1 VKEKIVSAIVTL
13 GLLLA
18 VFACGGLQ
26 KPVSVEGR
34 QNVVHMTTSDFKFEP
49 NNIST
54 RVGDTITFRIENTSG
69 STHNFTLVDPEGNTM
84 QSIDIPPKQSVD
96 VTATFS
102 KAGTYKFHC
111 NKTGHS
117 QLGMKGQVVAL
128 KD

>member
-1 VKEKIVSAIVTL
+1 MKEKIVFAIGTL
-13 GLLLA
+13 GLLLLLS
-18 VFACGGLQ
+18 ACGSLQ

-34 QNVVHMTTSDFKFEP
+34 QNVVHMSASDFKFEP
-49 NNIST
+49 NNMST

-69 STHNFTLVDPEGNTM
+69 SMHNFTLVDPEGNTM

-96 VTATFS
+96 VTATLS
-102 KAGTYKFHC
+102 KAGIYKFYC

-128 KD
+128 ED

>member
-1 VKEKIVSAIVTL
+1 MKEKIVFAIGTL
-13 GLLLA
+13 GLLLLLS
-18 VFACGGLQ
+18 ACGSLQ

-34 QNVVHMTTSDFKFEP
+34 QNVVHMSASDFKFEP
-49 NNIST
+49 NNMST

-102 KAGTYKFHC
+102 KAGTYRFYC

-128 KD
+128 ED

>member
-1 VKEKIVSAIVTL
+1 MKEKMVFAIVTL
-13 GLLLA
+13 GLLLLLST
-18 VFACGGLQ
+18 CGGLQ

-34 QNVVHMTTSDFKFEP
+34 QNVVHMSASDFKFEP

-69 STHNFTLVDPEGNTM
+69 SMHNFTLVDPEGNTM
-84 QSIDIPPKQSVD
+84 QGIDILPKQSVD

-128 KD
+128 ED